1 MLSEEKNITLIFDLH
16 YNYVPSFCV
25 TSFMDVAPNKVSMS
39 SSKHCIHF
47 FPYHIQ
53 RNFFAKKPYR
63 AILSIF
69 PPTHKQ
75 LFFVVV
81 MMADIRG
88 KANKTQLWFF
98 CHIFGDVFK
107 GAEGRGGEGRVNG
120 TWLHRASTRWLF
132 SGPWARDL
140 KLVR

>member
-1 MLSEEKNITLIFDLH
+1 MLSEEKNITWIFDLH

-75 LFFVVV
+75 LFFLLLWWQTFGEKQTKLNFGFF
-81 MMADIRG
+81 ATFLEIFLRG
-88 KANKTQLWFF
+88 P
-98 CHIFGDVFK
+98 
-107 GAEGRGGEGRVNG
+107 RGEEGRVNG
-120 TWLHRASTRWLF
+120 TWLHRARTRWLF